1 MAFLKKALKTA
12 ESILD
17 QVDEGVIKGSKLLTI
32 DGIALTGE
40 DRHDEDELDSEEL
53 LTRLEERRQVD
64 EIVKAED
71 RILNLEVVED
81 ELVENPAPNEELA
94 GPSQTP
100 ALDGGVVAV
109 EEDLGVPKRAQL
121 GEAETQHAELEEQ
134 AKLNELFGTESGGL
148 GARAAEHKSDRH
160 VSSEGVLVAALKEE
174 RDELRHQVELREQAL
189 VELNSAVESMA
200 SKIRARS
207 ALNQELA
214 EAEMRIGD
222 LERTVEESKWERKDL
237 KKVVSEKEDL
247 CENLDIKIRSL
258 NDELESLRENFRQAG
273 EKDSNDVDGARRETV
288 EAVLAHER
296 EIANHNETRLKLQR
310 RIEKLESDAV
320 GNFEAITNADR
331 ITDEARAAAKE
342 AETVAADCIRE
353 RDQAVRKAR
362 TLEEKIADMDAA
374 YRSKEELSATVLAL
388 QARVEAL
395 EAELEFRQAKIVAT
409 NSEVHTLREALES
422 SNRFNQSQAI
432 APNDSSSIEQVHA
445 QLRHMANLTMKAQS
459 EVETLRGEN
468 RALKHQLETERR
480 RTIEAQAIAAASSSR
495 HTPREVGRE
504 MRRGVLPLKIPRRW
518 PMLVSRLLEMLDDL
532 AANVT
537 YIMRREPAIR
547 LAVIIYVVALHI
559 FIFSIIHHGVI
570 IHELPDDRP
579 PS

>member
-17 QVDEGVIKGSKLLTI
+17 QVDEGVVKGSRLLTI
-32 DGIALTGE
+32 DGIALTGD
-40 DRHDEDELDSEEL
+40 DRHDEDEVDSEEL
-53 LTRLEERRQVD
+53 LRRLQERRQVG

-71 RILNLEVVED
+71 RIGNVEG
-81 ELVENPAPNEELA
+81 VEEELA
-94 GPSQTP
+94 ADPAQNDEVTSPSQNL
-100 ALDGGVVAV
+100 AVEGDVVAV
-109 EEDLGVPKRAQL
+109 EEALGVPKL
-121 GEAETQHAELEEQ
+121 GEAETDQAQLEEE
-134 AKLNELFGTESGGL
+134 AEVNLLL
-148 GARAAEHKSDRH
+148 GPEADGPGSSPAERKGDGRL
-160 VSSEGVLVAALKEE
+160 SSEGVLVSALREE
-174 RDELRHQVELREQAL
+174 RDELRHQLELREQAL
-189 VELNSAVESMA
+189 VELNGTLESMV

-207 ALNQELA
+207 TVDEKLL

-222 LERTVEESKWERKDL
+222 LERIVEESKWEKKDL
-237 KKVVSEKEDL
+237 KKVISEKEDL

-258 NDELESLRENFRQAG
+258 NDELESLRENFRREG
-273 EKDSNDVDGARRETV
+273 EKDSNDVNGARRETV

-310 RIEKLESDAV
+310 RIEKLEGDAV

-362 TLEEKIADMDAA
+362 TLEEKIADMDSA

-395 EAELEFRQAKIVAT
+395 ETELEFRQAKIVAT

-422 SNRFNQSQAI
+422 SNRLNQAQAI
-432 APNDSSSIEQVHA
+432 SGNDASSIDQVHA
-445 QLRHMANLTMKAQS
+445 QLRYMADSTMKAQS
-459 EVETLRGEN
+459 ELETLRGEN

-495 HTPREVGRE
+495 HAPRELGRE
-504 MRRGVLPLKIPRRW
+504 IRRGVLPLKIPRRW

-547 LAVIIYVVALHI
+547 LGVIIYVVALHI

-570 IHELPDDRP
+570 VHDLAQDTP